1 VKRFFWFAAA
11 SFALCAGGIHAQKN
25 AAPRSLSEKSSAYI
39 YEHSDFVRLGPGG
52 FVIGEDTQAYTA
64 RRSVGTFYMNRFET
78 FYRLWYDVR
87 IRAEARGYVFRNPG
101 QEGSAGKRGGVPTE
115 NQYLPVT
122 AVSWYDAIVWC
133 NALSE
138 LVGKTPCYSHNGK
151 ILRDSSDA
159 IACDLAVCD
168 WDADGYRLPSEAE
181 WEYAARKTPK
191 GFQRGDLPSGCG
203 PRAGLAPSDADADRV
218 AWNDRNAGGTR
229 VVGTAGGAKAAG
241 AGNANAMGL
250 FDMSGN
256 VLEYCWDWFA
266 DYTPEN
272 PVARSVGPEMG
283 NGRATRGGSWSPY
296 AGYLCAGDRYS
307 FDPNEAYNYLGFRI
321 VTSKE

>member
-1 VKRFFWFAAA
+1 LKRFFCFGAGALV
-11 SFALCAGGIHAQKN
+11 LCAAGIHAQRN
-25 AAPRSLSEKSSAYI
+25 AGPRTLTENSSAYVFDRA
-39 YEHSDFVRLGPGG
+39 DFVRLGAGV
-52 FVIGEDTQAYTA
+52 FVVGEETQSYTA

-87 IRAEARGYVFRNPG
+87 IRAEAMGYVFQNPG
-101 QEGSAGKRGGVPTE
+101 QEGSAGRRGRAPTE

-122 AVSWYDAIVWC
+122 AISWYDAIVWC

-138 LVGKTPCYSHNGK
+138 LVGRTPCYSHDGK
-151 ILRDSSDA
+151 VLRDSSDA
-159 IACDLAVCD
+159 IACDRAVCD
-168 WDADGYRLPSEAE
+168 WDADGYRLPFEAE

-191 GFQRGDLPSGCG
+191 GFQRGDLPSGCVL
-203 PRAGLAPSDADADRV
+203 RAGLSPSDADTDKV
-218 AWNDRNAGGTR
+218 TWNDRNADGTR
-229 VVGTAGGAKAAG
+229 VVGTAGGAKTAG

-266 DYTPEN
+266 DYMPESAG
-272 PVARSVGPEMG
+272 ARFVGPEMG
-283 NGRATRGGSWSPY
+283 DGRVTRGGSWSPY

-307 FDPNEAYNYLGFRI
+307 FDPNEAYDYLGFRI